1 MLVFAEA
8 AREANENASNAGR
21 QLNELLAIR
30 STLQNER
37 DALANNVRC

>member
-8 AREANENASNAGR
+8 ACEAKLNVRNAGR